1 MIKITFNQFTLRTVL
16 ILILTPLNASA
27 TSDNLRDLDARYNKV
42 ISLKIGKLDEAIKAY
57 DKAIEIKPLFSK
69 SR

>member
-42 ISLKIGKLDEAIKAY
+42 ISLKLGKLDEAIKAY
-57 DKAIEIKPLFSK
+57 DKAIEIKPLFSR